1 MRDKAKELDRLCD
14 IIKENEHIVDDIYES
29 YMSNLFEFEK
39 DPIELVKKKNII
51 QAIEDTSDV
60 GKVLASTVRS
70 IVVKLG

>member
-1 MRDKAKELDRLCD
+1 
-14 IIKENEHIVDDIYES
+14 
-29 YMSNLFEFEK
+29 MSNLFEFEK